1 MQKYQ
6 DLKKQL
12 LKDPDIKREYDL
24 LEPEFAA
31 ISQLIELRIKHKLT
45 QKQLAEKIKTKQPAI
60 SRFEEGLN
68 NPTVGFLA
76 KVAKVFNKKLVISFR

>member
-12 LKDPDIKREYDL
+12 LKDPGIKREYDL
-24 LEPEFAA
+24 LEPEFSA

-76 KVAKVFNKKLVISFR
+76 KVAKVFNKKLIISFR